1 MSRGGICAIVLV
13 TLSPYPT
20 CNGYYP
26 SVVVWLVR
34 AVAVVHPDV
43 CVRDRSRSIVRPWCA
58 NKLSPT
64 HPYPYPPCPRPAAAM
79 FVRQS
84 RLRGH

>member
-34 AVAVVHPDV
+34 AVAIVHPDV
-43 CVRDRSRSIVRPWCA
+43 CVRDRSRSIVRP
-58 NKLSPT
+58 
-64 HPYPYPPCPRPAAAM
+64 
-79 FVRQS
+79 
-84 RLRGH
+84 